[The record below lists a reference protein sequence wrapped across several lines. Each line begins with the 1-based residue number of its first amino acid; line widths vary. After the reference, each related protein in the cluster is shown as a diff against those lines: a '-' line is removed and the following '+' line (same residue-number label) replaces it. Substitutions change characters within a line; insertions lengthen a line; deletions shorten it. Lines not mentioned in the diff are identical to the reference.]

1 MAMFLASRLFGAP
14 ATLFAVGLVL
24 SAPALAQE
32 PCGLCNDEVRLTPPL
47 ADCFL
52 DRYEEIADGGGGA
65 VVVDLS
71 PCGQDRSVVD
81 ALPNLGAGP
90 AAAEPDVQFIL
101 TRAQLGCLKARL
113 EERPTFDGVATFD
126 LKAC

>member
-1 MAMFLASRLFGAP
+1 MSFRSKPVALGQAALLAS
-14 ATLFAVGLVL
+14 VL
-24 SAPALAQE
+24 LLCHAAAAQE

-47 ADCFL
+47 ANCFL
-52 DRYEEIADGGGGA
+52 DSYEEIAKGGA
-65 VVVDLS
+65 GAIVVDLAQ
-71 PCGQDRSVVD
+71 CGQERSVVD
-81 ALPNLGAGP
+81 ALPNPGAS
-90 AAAEPDVQFIL
+90 ATADPDVQFIV